1 MSERP
6 ELGAVMRAIE
16 RRRIADVLERGR
28 LAVELQPIFDLQRRE
43 RVGFEVLARFEC
55 SPHRSPS
62 AWFDAASAVG
72 LGTEL
77 ELLAVR
83 TALDLL
89 GRLPAETTLAINVSP
104 RVAAT
109 DALLGLIGPVAD
121 RVVVEVTEHDRI
133 EDYECLEAALEKLRE
148 CGARIA
154 IDDVGAGF
162 ASLRHILGLSPD
174 IVKLDLSLTRDIDS
188 DPARRALA
196 AALVAFA
203 REIDATIAAEGIES
217 GAELDLLRELGIDY
231 GQGFYLGPPQPL
243 LDALSAT
250 LSAN

>member
-1 MSERP
+1 
-6 ELGAVMRAIE
+6 MRAIE
-16 RRRIADVLERGR
+16 RRRIAALLERDR
-28 LAVELQPIFDLQRRE
+28 LTVELQPIFDLQKQE
-43 RVGFEVLARFEC
+43 RIGFEVLARFHVTP
-55 SPHRSPS
+55 SRSP
-62 AWFDAASAVG
+62 AEWFDAATAVG
-72 LGTEL
+72 LGAEL

-83 TALDLL
+83 SALDVLAQ
-89 GRLPAETTLAINVSP
+89 LPSETTLAINVSP
-104 RVAAT
+104 PVAAS
-109 DALLGLIGPVAD
+109 DALLELVAPFAE
-121 RVVVEVTEHDRI
+121 RVVLEVTEHDRI
-133 EDYECLEAALEKLRE
+133 EDYECLEAALERLRE

-154 IDDVGAGF
+154 VDDVGAGF

-196 AALVAFA
+196 AALVAFS

-217 GAELDLLRELGIDY
+217 PAELDLLRELGIDY